1 MSPVRLAFIGS
12 AKDVSPWLFH
22 AVSRVACLEA
32 VCGPHA
38 ESDASTHRAR
48 WPFSDLPAMLGETEP
63 DGVIVAGPVCR
74 RASIIK
80 ECLAA
85 RTAVLVLGS
94 PGSARELTRIQSL
107 AQLVTRPVLITPPS
121 RHGPAMQLARRLI
134 DSEKIARPISM
145 QLVSTWRRSVNASGD
160 AAIIHPDQVFEGVDL
175 VRLLLGP
182 MTRIHGIM
190 HGDGVMLSVGVTDEH
205 VPVSLAFH
213 SGGPVE
219 SLGLD
224 IEIRA
229 ANGACLRI
237 SRDGR
242 LHCGNGTRVDAA
254 HAPSL
259 VASDPVVELGYDGLF
274 KSFVH
279 YIASGATGLLGHADE
294 SANAAEALLRPG
306 RPRQLRRIHRQ
317 DSAADGRAAS
327 ASYS

>member
-12 AKDVSPWLFH
+12 AKEVSPWLFH

-32 VCGPHA
+32 VCGPYA
-38 ESDASTHRAR
+38 ESDSATHRAR
-48 WPFSDLPAMLGETEP
+48 WSFSDLPAMLRETEP
-63 DGVIVAGPVCR
+63 DGVIIAGPVSR
-74 RASIIK
+74 RASVVK

-85 RTAVLVLGS
+85 RTAVLVLGN
-94 PGSARELTRIQSL
+94 PGAPRELTRIRSL
-107 AQLVTRPVLITPPS
+107 AHLVTRPVLIATPAHHS
-121 RHGPAMQLARRLI
+121 PAMQLARRLI

-145 QLVSTWRRSVNASGD
+145 QLVSTWRRSVNAAGD
-160 AAIIHPDQVFEGVDL
+160 SAIIHPDQVFEGVDL

-182 MTRIHGIM
+182 LTRIHGIM

-229 ANGACLRI
+229 ADGACLRI

-242 LHCGNGTRVDAA
+242 LYCGNGTRVDAA

-259 VASDPVVELGYDGLF
+259 VASDPVIELGYDAMV

-279 YIASGATGLLGHADE
+279 YITTSATGLLGHADE
-294 SANAAEALLRPG
+294 STIAADALLRPG
-306 RPRQLRRIHRQ
+306 RPRSLRRIHRQ
-317 DSAADGRAAS
+317 SNAADGRTAS
-327 ASYS
+327 ASFS